1 MIICKPRSLASA
13 LLIAALPMGFALAG
27 GAGGRGGAA
36 LGGGLGAAGMGS
48 TGVGGGAPAGAVEG
62 GPRPAL
68 WGADR
73 RDRATRPATERLERA
88 TQAEMLAAPSEVAP
102 MLHRG

>member
-1 MIICKPRSLASA
+1 MIICNPRSLASA
-13 LLIAALPMGFALAG
+13 LLIVALPMGFAVAG
-27 GAGGRGGAA
+27 GGGRGGAA
-36 LGGGLGAAGMGS
+36 LGGGVGAAGMGS
-48 TGVGGGAPAGAVEG
+48 AGVGGGAPAGAVGG
-62 GPRPAL
+62 GPRPAR
-68 WGADR
+68 WGVDR

>member
-36 LGGGLGAAGMGS
+36 LGGGLGAEAWAVPALAAEHRREPL
-48 TGVGGGAPAGAVEG
+48 GV